1 MLVFLLLSY
10 PLLVQGCKC
19 LIVDRTGTLDQ
30 ALQRRGNQVYSGVVV
45 GATCSCYNGNGTVD
59 CRSYS
64 YFEEND
70 TYIANIVARVRVDV
84 DGWPH
89 FVLRSCTRA
98 ENDLAIGT
106 YKVTIIGY
114 NPGILVYLWSSSYWW
129 KSSERSRARNCP
141 QWYQSTCVCLWQ
153 LIWSV

>member
-10 PLLVQGCKC
+10 PLLVQGCTC
-19 LIVDRTGTLDQ
+19 PMVDRTETLKQ

-64 YFEEND
+64 YSEEND

-84 DGWPH
+84 DGWPQ
-89 FVLRSCTRA
+89 FILRSCMRA

-106 YKVTIIGY
+106 KSPIKSY
-114 NPGILVYLWSSSYWW
+114 NPRILGAYMIFFLQVKVFREVQSQKLSSMV
-129 KSSERSRARNCP
+129 P
-141 QWYQSTCVCLWQ
+141 VH
-153 LIWSV
+153 